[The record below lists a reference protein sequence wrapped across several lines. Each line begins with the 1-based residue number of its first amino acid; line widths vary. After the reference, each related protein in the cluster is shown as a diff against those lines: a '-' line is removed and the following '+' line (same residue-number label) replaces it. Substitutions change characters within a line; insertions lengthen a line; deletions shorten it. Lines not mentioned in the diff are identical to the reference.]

1 MSITSERPRRAF
13 PRILVAA
20 AFLAG
25 GIAAGGTA
33 ASAAVSS
40 ENETSNKVC
49 YEQITEYEYRRDT
62 HRTQYRYIKQVRGD
76 VERWSNRRGWE
87 DFGSFAWVDWSGHN
101 PGRWEDSASY
111 SNSGRHSG
119 IQRQWNSGGRTYRE
133 VTTRYRYHKTNETRQ
148 VKTGTETTWATSSPG
163 EDWTPTGASR
173 VVQGDQIRCEQPDP
187 VAPFVTEWVDGI
199 WACDDT
205 TVTQTRTIVTYEW
218 VESGKYDWTLVSTAN
233 VETRVRDLTVDEQFP
248 CEVPIDEE
256 PETPIEEDPETPI
269 EEEPETPI
277 DEPAD
282 EVAPP
287 VEDEEEALAP
297 VTPTLP
303 ETPAPA
309 PTPAAPVAAP
319 TVLPSAG
326 SSTGILAALAAL
338 LMLTGLGAHRFG
350 RQRIN

>member
-1 MSITSERPRRAF
+1 MSTLPRRPRLRLS
-13 PRILVAA
+13 RLLVAA
-20 AFLAG
+20 AFAATGVVAG
-25 GIAAGGTA
+25 GATA
-33 ASAAVSS
+33 SS
-40 ENETSNKVC
+40 EFVERPDDDGMCFDLEYQYVKEVRGTLSWSFTKNGPW
-49 YEQITEYEYRRDT
+49 YEPIVSAPTFDWENWSGDTYRWESDGFSQQGPHSAVQARWWDGVWYRKYTTEY
-62 HRTQYRYIKQVRGD
+62 RY
-76 VERWSNRRGWE
+76 E
-87 DFGSFAWVDWSGHN
+87 
-101 PGRWEDSASY
+101 
-111 SNSGRHSG
+111 
-119 IQRQWNSGGRTYRE
+119 
-133 VTTRYRYHKTNETRQ
+133 
-148 VKTGTETTWATSSPG
+148 KTGNTR
-163 EDWTPTGASR
+163 D
-173 VVQGDQIRCEQPDP
+173 GDQIRCEQPDP